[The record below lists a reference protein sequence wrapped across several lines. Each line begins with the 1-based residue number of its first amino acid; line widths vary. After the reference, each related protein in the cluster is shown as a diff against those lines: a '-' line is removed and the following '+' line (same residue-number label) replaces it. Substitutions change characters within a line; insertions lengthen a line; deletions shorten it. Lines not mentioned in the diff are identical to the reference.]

1 MKIIELKNNEIIEIL
16 KNGNVINHGQ
26 FGLLIE
32 INENIIFKF
41 YYKDF
46 FKTYE
51 HPIQS
56 TLDKEIDLSIEIEQF
71 LIETGCI
78 KETKLNRMFQNF
90 KRLEGTKSENLIK
103 GIVTYKKY
111 PVGII
116 LNNYKEYRK
125 LTQIYKEFDKKDR
138 ERIILKIKDLLN
150 ELYEHGVYPID
161 LKEDNILIKEDN
173 LDIVIVDLDG
183 SETRF
188 EDKEYIKE
196 IPHIKQNV
204 KNRYDAM
211 VKRLN
216 KF

>member
-1 MKIIELKNNEIIEIL
+1 MKIIELKNNEIIDVL
-16 KNGNVINHGQ
+16 KNGNIINKGQ

-46 FKTYE
+46 LKTCQQ
-51 HPIQS
+51 PVQS
-56 TLDKEIDLSIEIEQF
+56 TLDKEIDISIEIEQF
-71 LIETGCI
+71 LIETSCI
-78 KETKLNRMFQNF
+78 RETKLNSMLQNF

-103 GIVTYKKY
+103 GIATYKNY
-111 PVGII
+111 PIGIF

-125 LTQIYKEFDKKDR
+125 LAHIYKEFDKIDK
-138 ERIILKIKDLLN
+138 EKIILKINNLLT

-161 LKEDNILIKEDN
+161 LKEDNILIKKDN

-204 KNRYDAM
+204 KNRYYEM